1 MNSYAKLL
9 AGASAAAF
17 VTCSALAGPL
27 KFSGNLSVPTS
38 DLNAITV
45 QLKDGEEGFVPDTG
59 GLSYRL
65 GDLDAKTLS
74 PAAISAVLRA
84 VSELYQER
92 GILATRAVVTG
103 PGYRASLA
111 GNPLPVKIVEGR
123 ITKTRIVGT
132 EKGQIISDAK
142 RERIDAAAPIGVGET
157 ISATSLDGTV
167 GQMNR
172 FSRQQVRPVLVPE
185 QGSLTL
191 EYRVKQLPEH
201 LTSLGVDNYGAE
213 RLGRERVSLDY
224 TRWNAWVPDDKL
236 HFKALTT
243 FGGESNFIGADY
255 MIPLDDLATS
265 RFGISASY
273 SRFVAEDVGL
283 NGAAGIDFG
292 GESFT
297 LGMNWEKT
305 LWNKNG
311 QYFDGIVALRYLDVT
326 QDQTSIGIP
335 EASTEFLLPSIGMR
349 YSKTTPSSSLILG
362 GRLEANLSSI
372 AGTDSG
378 LELSRQGRLFADDSF
393 NTGSLYAA
401 YRVYM
406 DNFLTGS
413 DGRQHEFAVFASA
426 NTSFE
431 KRLPPSFLNVAGG
444 FQTVRGYP
452 LGAGSGDDSF
462 MVKLDYKYHFENV
475 ELGGHP
481 AKLSTGFFTDFAT
494 VSNNDALIFEQ
505 DDSLWSVGLGLNAD
519 FNDTLRISLGYGV
532 ALKDITSATQSIDS
546 GDREFYFQLGYTF

>member
-201 LTSLGVDNYGAE
+201 
-213 RLGRERVSLDY
+213 
-224 TRWNAWVPDDKL
+224 
-236 HFKALTT
+236 
-243 FGGESNFIGADY
+243 
-255 MIPLDDLATS
+255 
-265 RFGISASY
+265 
-273 SRFVAEDVGL
+273 
-283 NGAAGIDFG
+283 
-292 GESFT
+292 
-297 LGMNWEKT
+297 
-305 LWNKNG
+305 
-311 QYFDGIVALRYLDVT
+311 
-326 QDQTSIGIP
+326 
-335 EASTEFLLPSIGMR
+335 
-349 YSKTTPSSSLILG
+349 
-362 GRLEANLSSI
+362 
-372 AGTDSG
+372 
-378 LELSRQGRLFADDSF
+378 
-393 NTGSLYAA
+393 
-401 YRVYM
+401 
-406 DNFLTGS
+406 
-413 DGRQHEFAVFASA
+413 
-426 NTSFE
+426 
-431 KRLPPSFLNVAGG
+431 
-444 FQTVRGYP
+444 
-452 LGAGSGDDSF
+452 
-462 MVKLDYKYHFENV
+462 
-475 ELGGHP
+475 
-481 AKLSTGFFTDFAT
+481 
-494 VSNNDALIFEQ
+494 
-505 DDSLWSVGLGLNAD
+505 
-519 FNDTLRISLGYGV
+519 
-532 ALKDITSATQSIDS
+532 
-546 GDREFYFQLGYTF
+546 